1 MILNYSLQTVLYLYN
16 IVYMTNTGAVQV
28 IKITLPQKQ
37 LKYTGQT
44 RYMMIRHMLLCY
56 IILAN

>member
-44 RYMMIRHMLLCY
+44 RYMMIRHMLLCN